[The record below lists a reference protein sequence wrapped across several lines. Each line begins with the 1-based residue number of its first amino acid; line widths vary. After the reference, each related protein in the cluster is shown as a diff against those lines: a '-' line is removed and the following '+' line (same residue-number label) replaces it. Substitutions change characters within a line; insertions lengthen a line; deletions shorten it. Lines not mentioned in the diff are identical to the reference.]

1 MIDTENTKTATQSRQ
16 ETTTETMVNSSLN
29 GIDMTGFETE
39 IYYINSVEDFDRCT
53 YAVQN
58 RNGKIIIEVVR
69 AVVTSDNGDARIT
82 ADGSYIKYS
91 ADDVQT
97 GDTMETVLVYN
108 PATNFDDD
116 VMYRADT
123 FLK

>member
-1 MIDTENTKTATQSRQ
+1 MITSLITGMTIPHMIDAESTKTATQSRQ
-16 ETTTETMVNSSLN
+16 ETTT
-29 GIDMTGFETE
+29 GFETE
-39 IYYINSVEDFDRCT
+39 IYYINSAEDFDRCT

-69 AVVTSDNGDARIT
+69 AVIISDNGDARIT

-108 PATNFDDD
+108 PLNNHIDD

-123 FLK
+123 FLE